1 MVGRLLGGALGT
13 STQLGRNWGALQL
26 GGGHLAGWCWCM
38 RGEEE
43 EEEEEEDD
51 QDQEEEEQYYTY
63 YSTLL
68 LTTILY

>member
-1 MVGRLLGGALGT
+1 MAGHLLGGATDT
-13 STQLGRNWGALQL
+13 STQLGRNWEALQL